1 MVGKI
6 LKNPITILIAVIL
19 GILFGFYEKNI
30 ALSWGIIGDVY
41 LNLFQMTVIPI
52 LVTSIVASLAML
64 MKDANARSHI
74 TKILLAFML
83 MLMATAVFGTLAGML
98 SRPGKDLGE
107 QTTAVLD
114 QIIKTSSDNSKDEI
128 SLYDPSSDTS
138 TSKSSLGDFFAN
150 IVPSNIFK
158 SFSNGSIL
166 QLVFFSIIF
175 GVAIGFLSESSSL
188 RLINGVV
195 SLKESF
201 QKLINWTMYG
211 LPIGLVFL
219 MGKQIAQVG
228 VEILLAM
235 VKFIVVFYAVGLAA
249 MLVCTIIIWIR
260 SGIKNPF
267 TVLKKVMDPI
277 IICFAT
283 RNSFASLP
291 SSVTALKNLGLSENT
306 VDLVFPL
313 GVTILRFGNIMYFA
327 LAACFVAQI
336 YDAALSLPA
345 MLLIV
350 VGSLLAGTATAG
362 ASGLLTLPMISLILD
377 PLGLPVESI
386 LVVFMAID
394 SLIDPM
400 RTLLIVYINIAT
412 TAIVASRETEEERN
426 AKTKMRLA
434 ANRGDE
440 ILLEQA
446 SDSSASELPDFSADI
461 QAVKVQSQA
470 AYSAVKLPE
479 ISTTAVIDNSPD
491 FEDTSSIL
499 LDNDVNRAQTIASA
513 GTPAYQSKVAAI
525 TPPSRAARK
534 ENLTTGLPGGIKI
547 KIRDA
552 LVLINTVL
560 LILTATVIIR
570 INSHGTQ
577 DSVYSVSTK
586 LVTEILKSVDTKIQA
601 YYTPADQA
609 IHNISFHYWNEDR
622 FHFKYNNEAAL
633 DYFMELLQTHKEFAM
648 VYFGDTKGNLIMG
661 RRMPDGTLTRRY
673 ITRTEDSVIT
683 KYIHENKAFNASF
696 PTTEESL
703 ESGYDPR
710 TRGWYKKAV
719 AQKKAVWTNV
729 YIFATDNMPGF
740 SCAAPIYSNDGE
752 LEGVA
757 CIDIGIRDL
766 SLYLGGIST
775 TENSR
780 LFIYDQDNQ
789 IIAKPL
795 KAEDPL
801 DVLLNVYPG
810 ADGSNSYSMKKVTD
824 EADPIIAEAFKK
836 SAGRV
841 NTEGI
846 YSFDL
851 NGNNYFCK
859 IDSMPLDQELS
870 FNVGMIVPDND
881 IMGIVYKNNRTVL
894 IISLIV
900 IIVAIIISILMSSL
914 ISKPMKI
921 LSTEMNDIKELDI
934 DDGEVNINSGIK
946 EIDNMVDSFQG
957 MKQGLVNFK
966 KYVPSD
972 LVTQLVKNS
981 QSAEIGGKKQ
991 ILTLLFSDIEN
1002 FTGISE
1008 KTKPEEL
1015 INRLYDY
1022 FSIFAHTITGNRGT
1036 IDKYIGDSI
1045 MAFWGAPVEMDVK
1058 QHATLACR
1066 AALTCQMQGFNLSNQ
1081 WIREG
1086 KPKFRTR
1093 FGIHTGEVVVGNMGS
1108 DERIN
1113 YTVLGDNVNLA
1124 SRLEGINK
1132 YYGTEIIISANT
1144 HDLVK
1149 DDFEFRMLDKITVK
1163 GKTQPLFIYELLAEK
1178 GKLNQ
1183 NLLKI
1188 YNAYERGLKFYFDGD
1203 WDNCIKYMSAVRHHV
1218 NDKAA
1223 QVILERAE
1231 NFKVNPPEGWSGV
1244 YAFDRK

>member
-1 MVGKI
+1 MIGKI
-6 LKNPITILIAVIL
+6 LKNPITILLAVVL
-19 GILFGFYEKNI
+19 GILFGFYEKNL

-64 MKDANARSHI
+64 MKDANARAHI

-83 MLMATAVFGTLAGML
+83 MLLATAVFGTVAGML

-107 QTTAVLD
+107 STTAVLD
-114 QIIKTSSDNSKDEI
+114 QIIKTSTDNTKDEI
-128 SLYDPSSDTS
+128 ALYDPSSDAS
-138 TSKSSLGDFFAN
+138 TNKSSLVDFFAN

-175 GVAIGFLSESSSL
+175 GVAIGFLSESSSA

-235 VKFIVVFYAVGLAA
+235 VKFIVVFYAAGLAA

-260 SGIKNPF
+260 SGIKNPLK
-267 TVLKKVMDPI
+267 VLKTLMDPV

-291 SSVTALKNLGLSENT
+291 SSVTALKNLRLSENT

-327 LAACFVAQI
+327 LAACFVSQI
-336 YDAALSLPA
+336 YDASLSLTA

-400 RTLLIVYINIAT
+400 RTLLIVYVNIAT
-412 TAIVASRETEEERN
+412 TALVAGRESEEERN
-426 AKTKMRLA
+426 AKTKMRIA
-434 ANRGDE
+434 AATAGE
-440 ILLEQA
+440 IFSPEEAAQI
-446 SDSSASELPDFSADI
+446 SDANAQNPALPDFSADI
-461 QAVKVQSQA
+461 QSVKVHYETSQA
-470 AYSAVKLPE
+470 S
-479 ISTTAVIDNSPD
+479 
-491 FEDTSSIL
+491 
-499 LDNDVNRAQTIASA
+499 IASMA
-513 GTPAYQSKVAAI
+513 APASASKTLRLNPA
-525 TPPSRAARK
+525 TEKK
-534 ENLTTGLPGGIKI
+534 ERLTTSLPGGIKI

-552 LVLINTVL
+552 LILINTVL
-560 LILTATVIIR
+560 LILTASVIIR

-622 FHFKYNNEAAL
+622 FHFKSNNEAAL

-648 VYFGDTKGNLIMG
+648 VYFGDTQGNLIMG

-683 KYIHENKAFNASF
+683 KYVHENKSYNATF

-703 ESGYDPR
+703 ETGYDPR

-719 AQKKAVWTNV
+719 TQKKAVWTNV

-740 SCAAPIYSNDGE
+740 SCAAPVYNDDGG

-775 TENSR
+775 TENSK

-801 DVLLNVYPG
+801 DILLSVYPG
-810 ADGSNSYSMKKVTD
+810 ADGSNNYSMKKVD
-824 EADPIIAEAFKK
+824 DQADPVIAEAFKK
-836 SAGRV
+836 STGRV
-841 NTEGI
+841 NTNGI
-846 YSFDL
+846 YSFSLD
-851 NGNNYFCK
+851 GNNYFCK
-859 IDSMPLDQELS
+859 VDSMPLDQELS
-870 FNVGMIVPDND
+870 INVGMIVPDND
-881 IMGIVYKNNRTVL
+881 IMGIVYKNNRMVL

-900 IIVAIIISILMSSL
+900 IIIAIIISILVSSL
-914 ISKPMKI
+914 ISKPLKI

-934 DDGEVNINSGIK
+934 DDGEVDINSGIK

-957 MKQGLVNFK
+957 MKQGLASFK
-966 KYVPSD
+966 KYVPAD

-991 ILTLLFSDIEN
+991 TLTLLFSDIEN

-1008 KTKPEEL
+1008 KTPPEEL
-1015 INRLYDY
+1015 VNRLYDY

-1045 MAFWGAPVEMDVK
+1045 MAFWGAPIEMDAK
-1058 QHATLACR
+1058 THATLACR
-1066 AALTCQMQGFNLSNQ
+1066 AALTCQMQGQNLSNQ
-1081 WIREG
+1081 WVREG

-1178 GKLNQ
+1178 DKLNQ
-1183 NLLKI
+1183 SLIKI
-1188 YNAYERGLKFYFDGD
+1188 YSAYERGLKFYFDGD
-1203 WDNCIKYMSAVRHHV
+1203 WDNCIKYMTAVRRHS

-1231 NFKVNPPEGWSGV
+1231 NFKLNPPAVWDGV
-1244 YAFDRK
+1244 YAFDKK

>member
-1 MVGKI
+1 MIGKI

-19 GILFGFYEKNI
+19 GILFGFYEKNL

-64 MKDANARSHI
+64 MKDENARSHI
-74 TKILLAFML
+74 TKILLAFMF
-83 MLMATAVFGTLAGML
+83 MLFATAIFGTVAGIFCH
-98 SRPGKDLGE
+98 PGKNLGE
-107 QTTAVLD
+107 STTAVLD
-114 QIIKTSSDNSKDEI
+114 QIIKTSTDNTKDEI
-128 SLYDPSSDTS
+128 ALYDPSSDVTS
-138 TSKSSLGDFFAN
+138 NKSSLVDFFAN

-175 GVAIGFLSESSSL
+175 GVAIGFLSESSSC

-235 VKFIVVFYAVGLAA
+235 VKFIVVFYAAGLTA

-260 SGIKNPF
+260 SGIKNPLK
-267 TVLKKVMDPI
+267 VLKTLLDPI

-291 SSVTALKNLGLSENT
+291 SSVTALKNLGLNENT

-327 LAACFVAQI
+327 LAACFVSQI
-336 YDAALSLPA
+336 YDANLALPA
-345 MLLIV
+345 MLLVV

-400 RTLLIVYINIAT
+400 RTLLIVYVNIAT
-412 TAIVASRETEEERN
+412 TALVAGRETQEERN
-426 AKTKMRLA
+426 AKAKMRIA
-434 ANRGDE
+434 AAQGDE
-440 ILLEQA
+440 IFSLEEPQK
-446 SDSSASELPDFSADI
+446 DELPDFSADV
-461 QAVKVQSQA
+461 QAVEPKEEA
-470 AYSAVKLPE
+470 AYEAVKLPE
-479 ISTTAVIDNSPD
+479 ISSTAVIDN
-491 FEDTSSIL
+491 TSSSELENIPSASTGASSTYEGKAASTTR
-499 LDNDVNRAQTIASA
+499 NARVN
-513 GTPAYQSKVAAI
+513 
-525 TPPSRAARK
+525 PSAARK
-534 ENLTTGLPGGIKI
+534 ASVTMPGGIKI

-609 IHNISFHYWNEDR
+609 IHNISFHYWNENR
-622 FHFKYNNEAAL
+622 FHFKDNKEAAL

-648 VYFGDTKGNLIMG
+648 VYFGDTKGNLIMA

-673 ITRTEDSVIT
+673 ITRTDDSVIT
-683 KYIHENKAFNASF
+683 KYVHENKAYNATF
-696 PTTEESL
+696 PTTEEGL
-703 ESGYDPR
+703 ETGYDPR

-719 AQKKAVWTNV
+719 TQKKAVWTNV

-740 SCAAPIYSNDGE
+740 SCAAPVYSDDGE

-766 SLYLGGIST
+766 SLYLGSIST

-795 KAEDPL
+795 RPEDPL

-810 ADGSNSYSMKKVTD
+810 ADGSNTYNMKKVD
-824 EADPIIAEAFKK
+824 DGAEPIIAEAFKK

-846 YSFDL
+846 YSFTLD
-851 NGNNYFCK
+851 GNNYFSK

-870 FNVGMIVPDND
+870 MNVGMIVPDND

-900 IIVAIIISILMSSL
+900 IIVAIIISIVVSSL
-914 ISKPMKI
+914 ISTPMKI

-934 DDGEVNINSGIK
+934 DDGNVDINSGIK

-966 KYVPSD
+966 KYVPAD

-981 QSAEIGGKKQ
+981 QNAEIGGKKQ

-1015 INRLYDY
+1015 VNRLYDY
-1022 FSIFAHTITGNRGT
+1022 FSLFAHTISGNRGT

-1045 MAFWGAPVEMDVK
+1045 MAFWGAPVEMEVK

-1066 AALTCQMQGFNLSNQ
+1066 AALICQMQGLNLSTQ

-1132 YYGTEIIISANT
+1132 YYGTEIIISATT

-1183 NLLKI
+1183 NLIKI
-1188 YNAYERGLKFYFDGD
+1188 YNAYERGLLYYFDGD
-1203 WDNCIKYMSAVRHHV
+1203 WDNCIKYMTAVRKHM

-1223 QVILERAE
+1223 LVIMERAE
-1231 NFKVNPPEGWSGV
+1231 SFKQNPPENWDGV